1 MDFLSVLK
9 ISESALSAQRLR
21 LQIISSNLANAESTR
36 TPTGGP
42 YRRKD
47 VIFSAAQSPMPF
59 ASLLQARMDNTES
72 GQVRVVKVIED
83 PRPFR
88 RVYNPGHPDADGN
101 GYLMLPNVNIIEE
114 MLNLISATRAYEA
127 NVTVIQATK
136 QMVMKALE
144 IGK

>member
-1 MDFLSVLK
+1 MDFLTVLK

-47 VIFSAAQSPMPF
+47 VIFSAVQSPMPF
-59 ASLLQARMDNTES
+59 ASLLQARLDNAEA
-72 GQVRVVKVIED
+72 GQVKVVKVIED

-101 GYLMLPNVNIIEE
+101 GYLTLPNVNIIEE
-114 MLNLISATRAYEA
+114 MLNLLAATRAYEA
-127 NVTVIQATK
+127 NATVVQATK

-144 IGK
+144 IGR

>member
-1 MDFLSVLK
+1 
-9 ISESALSAQRLR
+9 
-21 LQIISSNLANAESTR
+21 
-36 TPTGGP
+36 
-42 YRRKD
+42 
-47 VIFSAAQSPMPF
+47 
-59 ASLLQARMDNTES
+59 MDNTES

-144 IGK
+144 IGR